1 MKKILIFV
9 IIFMIFEFIN
19 LMSIQSE
26 MTIIDLANSKEIV
39 VTEEVSS
46 DIIDEHIN
54 IINTCSRTELIWEA
68 TAEWAICKSVG
79 ISDDTYCPFIGWHSN
94 DEAWAYFGETNN
106 IPIWEYNINGAE
118 YLPHDITS
126 DGTYMVGGTGNT
138 IFGFTAS
145 SNIPD
150 WSYSISNPDDE
161 IFQIVISNDCT
172 TVYFVSGDDYDYSFI
187 TSVDINTSTENWSYS
202 LPLGGNSA
210 NLILSNNNEKI
221 LITQYYDAIIYSDAG
236 ELVYQTIIS
245 GGSQCAP
252 SISDDGNVFAVGSLS
267 GYGSVY
273 QYNDTT
279 QTYELE
285 FQHHFV
291 GGSFDWVY
299 STAVSGDG
307 STIAF
312 GSLKS
317 QNGCY
322 SGELVVLNIESNE
335 PLWIFQSVYDLI
347 SDIDISVD
355 GFVIAASSWGP
366 EDDGEDDFWFFN
378 IGSNEPIFS
387 YNCQGSPIDIDL
399 SNDGSKCIVGG
410 KAVHCRIMGH
420 GGKLYY
426 FDNSPEYGTILGV
439 VTDADTGNPLQDA
452 LITVGTYT
460 ATSNSYG
467 EYFIEQI
474 EMGDYTL
481 TCELIGY
488 ELYSEDIVVDGVEI
502 IDIALQEATGLED
515 SIILNEK
522 IFLSNFPNPF
532 NPTTTIEFSIEQ
544 NQQNELTELVI
555 YNLKGQ
561 KVKTLVNEKLDAGN
575 HSVVWDGKDGNGNS
589 ATSGIYFYKLKSGKY
604 TSTKKMI
611 LMK

>member
-1 MKKILIFV
+1 MKKIF
-9 IIFMIFEFIN
+9 IIIIVFMIYNLIN
-19 LMSIQSE
+19 LSAIQSE
-26 MTIIDLANSKEIV
+26 MTLIDLINSKEII

-46 DIIDEHIN
+46 E
-54 IINTCSRTELIWEA
+54 IINEPINLTNQNSRTELIWEA

-221 LITQYYDAIIYSDAG
+221 LITQYYDAIIYSNVG
-236 ELVYQTIIS
+236 ELLFQTSIA
-245 GGSQCAP
+245 GGSQCTPA
-252 SISDDGNVFAVGSLS
+252 ISDEGNIFAFGSLS

-273 QYNDTT
+273 EYNIIS
-279 QTYELE
+279 QTYELKW
-285 FQHHFV
+285 QHQFV
-291 GGSFDWVY
+291 GGTYSWVY
-299 STAVSGDG
+299 ALAISGDG
-307 STIAF
+307 STVAF

-317 QNGCY
+317 ENQLY
-322 SGELVVLNIESNE
+322 SGELAVFNIESNE
-335 PLWIFQSVYDLI
+335 PLWIFQSVNDLI
-347 SDIDISVD
+347 SDINISAD
-355 GFVIAASSWGP
+355 GSVIAASGWGP
-366 EDDGEDDFWFFN
+366 EDDSDNDFWFFN
-378 IGSNEPIFS
+378 TSSNEPVFS

-399 SNDGSKCIVGG
+399 SDDGSRCIVGG
-410 KAVHCRIMGH
+410 KAVHCRTMGH

-426 FDNSPEYGTILGV
+426 FDNSPEYGAILGI
-439 VTDADTGNPLQDA
+439 VTDADSGNPLEDA

-460 ATSNSYG
+460 ATSNSNG

-474 EMGDYTL
+474 ETGNYTL
-481 TCELIGY
+481 TCELTGY
-488 ELYSEDIVVDGVEI
+488 ELYSEEIVVDDIEI
-502 IDIALQEATGLED
+502 IDIALNSTSYSED
-515 SIILNEK
+515 STSPNENF
-522 IFLSNFPNPF
+522 FLSNYPNPF
-532 NPTTTIEFSIEQ
+532 NPSTTIYFE
-544 NQQNELTELVI
+544 TT
-555 YNLKGQ
+555 NL
-561 KVKTLVNEKLDAGN
+561 
-575 HSVVWDGKDGNGNS
+575 
-589 ATSGIYFYKLKSGKY
+589 
-604 TSTKKMI
+604 
-611 LMK
+611 

>member
-9 IIFMIFEFIN
+9 IIFMIYNFIN
-19 LMSIQSE
+19 LLAIQSE
-26 MTIIDLANSKEIV
+26 MTIIDLAKSKEIV

-46 DIIDEHIN
+46 E
-54 IINTCSRTELIWEA
+54 IINEPIKLTNINSRTELIWEA
-68 TAEWAICKSVG
+68 TAAWAICKSVG
-79 ISDDTYCPFIGWHSN
+79 ISDETYCPFIGWHSN
-94 DEAWAYFGETNN
+94 DEAYAYFGETNN
-106 IPIWEYNINGAE
+106 IPIWEYDITGAE
-118 YLPHDITS
+118 YLAHDITS
-126 DGTYMVGGTGNT
+126 DGTCMVGTAGNT
-138 IFGFTAS
+138 IYGFSTS
-145 SNIPD
+145 SGIPD
-150 WSYSISNPDDE
+150 WSYPISNPDDD
-161 IFQIVISNDCT
+161 IFQIAISNDSST
-172 TVYFVSGDDYDYSFI
+172 IYFVSGDDYDYSFI
-187 TSVDINTSTENWSYS
+187 TSVDINSFTENWSYS
-202 LPLGGNSA
+202 LPLGGYCA
-210 NLILSNNNEKI
+210 NLILSDNNEKI
-221 LITQYYDAIIYSDAG
+221 LITQYYDAIIYSDTG
-236 ELVYQTIIS
+236 ELVFQTSIA

-273 QYNDTT
+273 QYNGTT

-285 FQHHFV
+285 WQHHFV

-399 SNDGSKCIVGG
+399 SSDGTRCIVGG
-410 KAVHCRIMGH
+410 KAVHCGTMGH

-426 FDNSPEYGTILGV
+426 FDNSPEYGTISGV
-439 VTDADTGNPLQDA
+439 VTDANTGNLLEDA

-460 ATSNSYG
+460 ATSNLNG

-474 EMGDYTL
+474 EMGEYTL

-488 ELYSEDIVVDGVEI
+488 ELYSEDIVVDGIEI
-502 IDIALQEATGLED
+502 IDIALNSTSDSED
-515 SIILNEK
+515 LIILKEK
-522 IFLSNFPNPF
+522 IFLTNYPNPF
-532 NPTTTIEFSIEQ
+532 NPSTTISFSLISESTE
-544 NQQNELTELVI
+544 NTELII

-561 KVKTLVNEKLDAGN
+561 EIRQYSIFNNQSSIL
-575 HSVVWDGKDGNGNS
+575 WNGTDENNNPVS
-589 ATSGIYFYKLKSGKY
+589 SGIYLYKLKNGRY
-604 TSTKKMI
+604 TSTRKMI